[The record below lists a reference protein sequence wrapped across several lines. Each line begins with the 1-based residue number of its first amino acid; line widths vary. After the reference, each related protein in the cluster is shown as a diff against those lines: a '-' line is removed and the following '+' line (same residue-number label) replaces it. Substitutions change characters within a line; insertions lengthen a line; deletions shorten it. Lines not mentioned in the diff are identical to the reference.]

1 MTSPISHSQLVKKP
15 AQSPGL
21 LTVST
26 IIWFFLLSFHLYRI
40 YLEPNSTFHESICTN
55 SRLSDYW
62 GGGNIKQLLSH
73 CQFCLAATHL
83 YLEKV
88 LRLPL
93 NVFGVHSVSS
103 LVPGLESLMKGRLNF
118 CRIFR
123 NCALRKPPPVPR

>member
-1 MTSPISHSQLVKKP
+1 MTSPIPHSQLVKKP

-26 IIWFFLLSFHLYRI
+26 IIRFFLLSFHLYREYI
-40 YLEPNSTFHESICTN
+40 SNLTPHFMNQYVPTQ
-55 SRLSDYW
+55 DYQTI
-62 GGGNIKQLLSH
+62 GGDNIKQLLSLSVL
-73 CQFCLAATHL
+73 LAATHL

-88 LRLPL
+88 LRLTL

-123 NCALRKPPPVPR
+123 NCALGSHPSPR